1 MGKLPRTLVLCDD
14 ESELAEELA
23 EFFASYGWT
32 VRTCRDGVEAER
44 NLAANPPPTCLVT
57 DLNMPGGDGETLLA
71 VIRSL
76 PPAKRPPILAVMTG
90 HALVTTKPSE
100 FGVDFLYRK
109 PADPFGMAHDFDE
122 RLQMLEAADPSDAD
136 DGDDDEALPEP
147 APGRRRVLIL
157 DDDEAVRAEL
167 EDYLEGLGH
176 RVVAIGDAGLLR
188 SRRAAACD
196 VLILDLKLAETDGVA
211 VLRQLQNEA
220 AAPDLIL
227 FSGLGEGVLKTATAI
242 GEQFGLR
249 ILGAVA
255 KPIDLD
261 RLAALLA
268 LPPNPAASAGAGG
281 EDPRRITE
289 ALLAALDSRTLP
301 IAFQPK
307 VGAGDLRFAGAE
319 ALLAGSL
326 PGLGPVSPPEIVAAA
341 SASPALM
348 GRLTQAVIRAAI
360 AGCRSWKARGWQGPV
375 SINLPVEAV
384 TSPMAAAELES
395 LAANGLRPEDVVLE
409 LVEDALYDSS
419 TQVLAALTQ
428 LRLAGFALS
437 LDDVG
442 RRQSGLLQIAN
453 LPISEV
459 KIDLELLRQ
468 SRTWTK
474 AREIFATVAELGHR
488 LGLTVVAEGVE
499 HLSDLELVRQYPVD
513 FIQGYF
519 ISAKRPLD
527 DLLAMGT
534 EFDTMRRRYSRP

>member
-1 MGKLPRTLVLCDD
+1 MPKLPRTMVLCDD

-76 PPAKRPPILAVMTG
+76 PRAKRPPILAVMTG
-90 HALVTTKPSE
+90 HALVTTQPSE

-122 RLQMLEAADPSDAD
+122 RLQTLEATADASDE
-136 DGDDDEALPEP
+136 GGEEALPEP
-147 APGRRRVLIL
+147 APGRRRVLLL
-157 DDDEAVRAEL
+157 DDDEAVRTEL

-176 RVVAIGDAGLLR
+176 RVVAIADAGLLR
-188 SRRAAACD
+188 SRPAAACD

-211 VLRQLQNEA
+211 VLRQFQNDE

-227 FSGLGEGVLKTATAI
+227 LSGQGEGVLKTASAI

-255 KPIDLD
+255 KPIDVD

-268 LPPNPAASAGAGG
+268 LPSYPATSTSAHGS
-281 EDPRRITE
+281 DPRRITE
-289 ALLAALDSRTLP
+289 ALIAALDERTLP

-307 VGAGDLRFAGAE
+307 VGARDLRFAGAE
-319 ALLAGSL
+319 ALLAGNL
-326 PGLGPVSPPEIVAAA
+326 PGLGPVAPSDILAAAAA
-341 SASPALM
+341 SPPLM
-348 GRLTQAVIRAAI
+348 GRLTQAVIRSAI
-360 AGCRSWKARGWQGPV
+360 AGCRTWKARGWHGPV

-384 TSPMAAAELES
+384 TGVMGTAELGT
-395 LAANGLRPEDVVLE
+395 LAAHGIGPEDVILE

-453 LPISEV
+453 LPISEI

-468 SRTWTK
+468 SRTWSK

-499 HLSDLELVRQYPVD
+499 HPADLELVRQYPVD

-519 ISAKRPLD
+519 ISSKRPLD

-534 EFDTMRRRYSRP
+534 EFDMTRRRYSRL

>member
-1 MGKLPRTLVLCDD
+1 MGTLPRTMVLCDD
-14 ESELAEELA
+14 ESELSEELA

-32 VRTCRDGVEAER
+32 VHTCRDGVEAER
-44 NLAANPPPTCLVT
+44 CLAANPPPTCLVT

-71 VIRSL
+71 VIHSL

-90 HALVTTKPSE
+90 HALVTTQPSE

-122 RLQMLEAADPSDAD
+122 RLEAIEAATPSDTR
-136 DGDDDEALPEP
+136 GDDALPLP

-176 RVVAIGDAGLLR
+176 RVVAIGEAGLLR

-196 VLILDLKLAETDGVA
+196 VMILDLKLAETDGVA
-211 VLRQLQNEA
+211 VLRQFQDDA

-227 FSGLGEGVLKTATAI
+227 LSGHGEGVLKTATAI

-261 RLAALLA
+261 RLAGLLA
-268 LPPNPAASAGAGG
+268 GPTGAPVSAAPKRGDAGSVL
-281 EDPRRITE
+281 E
-289 ALLAALDSRTLP
+289 ALVVALDTQTLP

-307 VGAGDLRFAGAE
+307 MRTGSLEFAGAE
-319 ALLAGSL
+319 ALLAGTL
-326 PGLGPVSPPEIVAAA
+326 PGLGPVSPAEIIAAA
-341 SASPALM
+341 AGSPALM
-348 GRLTQAVIRAAI
+348 VRLTRAVIREAI
-360 AGCRSWKARGWQGPV
+360 AGCRAWKARGWRGPV

-384 TSPMAAAELES
+384 TS
-395 LAANGLRPEDVVLE
+395 GLVLSEFSTIAVDGIGPDDLVFE

-453 LPISEV
+453 LPISEI

-488 LGLTVVAEGVE
+488 LGFAVVAEGVE

-513 FIQGYF
+513 FVQGYF
-519 ISAKRPLD
+519 LSPKRPLD
-527 DLLAMGT
+527 VLLAMGT
-534 EFDTMRRRYSRP
+534 EFDDLRRRYWRP